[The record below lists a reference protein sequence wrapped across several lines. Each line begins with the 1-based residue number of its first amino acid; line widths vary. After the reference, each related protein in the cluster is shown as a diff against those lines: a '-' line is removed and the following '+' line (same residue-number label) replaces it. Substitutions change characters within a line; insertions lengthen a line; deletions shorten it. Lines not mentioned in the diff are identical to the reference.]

1 MKLFNFPAAKN
12 TSDIVLVLR
21 TASLTGKALD
31 NLRRELRA
39 LATAALTLAG
49 VATAWS
55 PRDPQHIDAF
65 LKANITQG
73 ETVLADFKTYYALRA
88 NGSRPLLPT
97 YLPAIRPEE
106 QSAVTALIIKES
118 DASAVQSTLGGAWQP
133 TGATPPRPL
142 PRVAQTPHRRT
153 PRRRLHPHP
162 LPPNLLTASETV
174 LGPLPAQTPN
184 PPHGGHGGQ
193 NPHQISARNP
203 TTALSP
209 KTRSCPQEQKPQQ
222 THPQLKHLINGNRV
236 TLSRNTLTRSLTM
249 PRKITH
255 LAPIHPGITLSEDFL
270 QANYDRELALNP

>member
-12 TSDIVLVLR
+12 TSNIVLVLR

-133 TGATPPRPL
+133 TGATPPPPPPGGSNASSPNSAKKTTPSPSTAEPPDRKRNRPRPTPSSNTQSTPRGTWRAKPPPNFGPQPNHSLVPQDAKL
-142 PRVAQTPHRRT
+142 PAGAETAANPPPAQTPHQRKPGYT
-153 PRRRLHPHP
+153 FEKHTHPEPHHAPQNNSPRPHP
-162 LPPNLLTASETV
+162 SRHYPQRGLPPS
-174 LGPLPAQTPN
+174 
-184 PPHGGHGGQ
+184 
-193 NPHQISARNP
+193 
-203 TTALSP
+203 
-209 KTRSCPQEQKPQQ
+209 
-222 THPQLKHLINGNRV
+222 QL
-236 TLSRNTLTRSLTM
+236 
-249 PRKITH
+249 
-255 LAPIHPGITLSEDFL
+255 
-270 QANYDRELALNP
+270 